1 MEINGKN
8 MSGKL
13 LYEKLS
19 YDIRGAL
26 IEVRKN
32 FGSGYKEIIYSN
44 ALAEELLEK
53 GLKFEREKTVQIF
66 SPKSGKVVGNYRP
79 DFIVENKIVL
89 EIKAVDF
96 VPKNFI
102 DQIYSYLRNSEYQLG
117 FFVNFKSP
125 RLYIK
130 RIIYTNDRKLF
141 LNSVFSV

>member
-1 MEINGKN
+1 
-8 MSGKL
+8 MSEKL

-26 IEVRKN
+26 IEVRKT
-32 FGSGYKEIIYSN
+32 FGSGHKEIVYGN
-44 ALAEELLEK
+44 AIAEELESR
-53 GLKFEREKTVQIF
+53 GITFEREKAVKIF

-79 DFIVENKIVL
+79 DFIIEEKIVL

-102 DQIYSYLRNSEYQLG
+102 DQLHSYLRNSEYQLG

-125 RLYIK
+125 KLYIK
-130 RIIYTNDRKLF
+130 RIIYTNDRKSF
-141 LNSVFSV
+141 LNSSASSV